1 MSTPENPESDP
12 LHALVGAAASLPEDD
27 RLRRSVL
34 ARTTGVIRRRRRIRR
49 ISITVALVGCYLAG
63 AATVQ
68 LWRAGAPTPDR
79 SVARDEKLP
88 ADDERQTPP
97 IDRSEEPA
105 QPGGQT
111 AEADASPY
119 EVYRRVSDRYL
130 TQQGDLSLAL
140 RYYCRALETASPEER
155 AISAEDSWLLM
166 ALKDLDTKENRDEN
180 NDG

>member
-12 LHALVGAAASLPEDD
+12 LDALAGAAASLPEDD

-49 ISITVALVGCYLAG
+49 ISMTAALVGCYLAG

-79 SVARDEKLP
+79 SVARDEKAP

-97 IDRSEEPA
+97 IDRSE

-111 AEADASPY
+111 AQPDASPY
-119 EVYRRVSDRYL
+119 EVYRRVSDRCL

-140 RYYCRALETASPEER
+140 RYYCLALETAIPR
-155 AISAEDSWLLM
+155 
-166 ALKDLDTKENRDEN
+166 K
-180 NDG
+180 

>member
-12 LHALVGAAASLPEDD
+12 LDALVGASASLPEDD

-49 ISITVALVGCYLAG
+49 FSITVALAGCYLAG

-79 SVARDEKLP
+79 SVARDEKVP
-88 ADDERQTPP
+88 ADDERQTPL
-97 IDRSEEPA
+97 IDRTE

-111 AEADASPY
+111 VASAASPY
-119 EVYRRVSDRYL
+119 EVYRRVSDRCL

>member
-1 MSTPENPESDP
+1 MSTPDNPESDP
-12 LHALVGAAASLPEDD
+12 LDALAGAGASLPEDD
-27 RLRRSVL
+27 QLRRSVL

-88 ADDERQTPP
+88 RDGVLPAPP
-97 IDRSEEPA
+97 IDRTE

-111 AEADASPY
+111 VASDASLY
-119 EVYRRVSDRYL
+119 EVYRRVSDRCL

-140 RYYCRALETASPEER
+140 RYCCRGLETASPEER
-155 AISAEDSWLLM
+155 AISVEDSWLLM
-166 ALKDLDTKENRDEN
+166 ALKDLDTKEDRNED